1 MGTDARVVEAL
12 ESRAKWRTNEFTSIE
27 PHRHGERYIRVIQ
40 LKKKKNSDASVYK
53 SYLFT
58 SVAKKVPTFTKP
70 TAEYDRSQKESS
82 MNSSES

>member
-1 MGTDARVVEAL
+1 MNSHLLSHTGMVKDTFAL
-12 ESRAKWRTNEFTSIE
+12 YN
-27 PHRHGERYIRVIQ
+27 